1 MKRRIK
7 TLLLSVLTEKN
18 AIISEEIGICSIAA
32 YLREENFD
40 VELLNSNRRYLDME
54 SIYKMKPDLI
64 GFPVYSTTEKVVV
77 EVCEKIKEKL
87 PDTLITF
94 GGYWPTLCGKE
105 LMKKYPII
113 DFIIKGEGEVAFKNL
128 LTTLEN
134 NSDISNVKGLIYR
147 KNNHIYENIREKL
160 IENLDNLPFADRD
173 LLKNNMLKYAYI
185 STSRGC
191 NGNCDFC
198 WHKQFWGTNPKNQWR
213 GRSSDNVVKEVKHI
227 VDDYNVKRFW
237 FIDDSFEDCNKSCP
251 NRMWEIAEKILES
264 NLNISYETY
273 FRAEVYKLFDAKK
286 MKLMKDS
293 GFVGTIFGIESGN
306 DEDLR
311 LYNKI
316 ATAEDNYKTIKYFR
330 DNEIG
335 IDIGFINF
343 NPYSTIKRLSK
354 NIDYL
359 EKTCYASV
367 LYYIVERCGITRFSD
382 IYYKVKDDGL
392 LIEDKINNCHSY
404 RYVNESIGRLSNYL
418 YYKYHENE
426 NSKEYFY
433 AKKIGSYIREELKLL
448 AHIKRQHPETVAMI
462 KKHEDMGWETLGK
475 VNRSNA
481 KGFRELLSM
490 TEDGFNKDKADR
502 ITNEYFNLKYLKSM
516 SDEIEKN
523 RLSLYLE
530 LNKMGIDPKE
540 YLNI

>member
-404 RYVNESIGRLSNYL
+404 RYANESIGQLSNYL